1 MTSER
6 YEVEVVKGEW
16 QNAEDGPLNV
26 LRSSFRDL
34 RDATQSFY
42 AQIPTL
48 FEVEYGYVYLHDL
61 VAGTTLAV
69 WQNDPDEDFNKVEYD
84 PKD

>member
-6 YEVEVVKGEW
+6 YEVERVVGNDPE
-16 QNAEDGPLNV
+16 NITRE
-26 LRSSFRDL
+26 SFRDL
-34 RDATQSFY
+34 READQKFLET
-42 AQIPTL
+42 IPTL
-48 FEVEYGYVYLHDL
+48 FEVEHGYVYLHDL

-69 WQNDPDEDFNKVEYD
+69 WQNDPDEDLNKVEYD

>member
-16 QNAEDGPLNV
+16 QETEDEALNV
-26 LRSSFRDL
+26 LRSSFREL
-34 RDATQSFY
+34 SEASQSFY
-42 AQIPTL
+42 AQIPSL
-48 FEVEYGYVYLHDL
+48 FEVEHGYVYLHDL